1 MFGSERSLADETS
14 DIECAGKDVAKILCL
29 GTVGLPEP
37 GRTFEVATGLVGV
50 AAFSIAETT
59 DA

>member
-1 MFGSERSLADETS
+1 MFGSESGLTDETS

-29 GTVGLPEP
+29 GTVGQPEP
-37 GRTFEVATGLVGV
+37 GRTFEVAAGLVGV
-50 AAFSIAETT
+50 AAFSIAQTT